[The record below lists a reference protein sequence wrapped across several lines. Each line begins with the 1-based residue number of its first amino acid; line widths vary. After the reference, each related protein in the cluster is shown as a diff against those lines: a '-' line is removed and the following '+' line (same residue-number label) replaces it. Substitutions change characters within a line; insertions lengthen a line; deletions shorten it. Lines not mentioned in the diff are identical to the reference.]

1 MRLRER
7 LRRLPEERHHLFFIA
22 SMVLLV
28 VLGVWWSILLK
39 RNVEEIYSLSI
50 DRLVAETH
58 LAASEIQ
65 RSGSPALPN
74 GSDLEIVTK
83 EQSTPGDLAVSLAPL
98 LPDLVVR
105 PVAGTIAVVEQAR
118 RMNVFQIVGEAS
130 LLMILI
136 LISILMLYNMVL
148 VEGRVRRSIENF
160 LSNVTHELKSPIAG
174 MKSLLQ
180 TLAARSIPDDKRVQY
195 VEMGLREA
203 VRLQHLVENVLVA
216 NRLDRRRLQI
226 VLQPVDVL
234 GLLERVVETRT
245 QLSGSASSIG
255 MECPPSV
262 AASADPEALSIIIE
276 NLLDNAIKYSPEGA
290 KIAMSVNTGAAG
302 VTISVRDDGI
312 GIEKEEMEHI
322 FERFYR
328 ATQNG
333 VKAIKGSGLGLHIAR
348 TLARAMGGD
357 VTARSAGRGQGSTF
371 TISLRRSE

>member
-7 LRRLPEERHHLFFIA
+7 LKRLPEERHHVFFIT

-39 RNVEEIYSLSI
+39 RNVEEIYTLSI
-50 DRLVAETH
+50 DRLAAETK

-65 RSGSPALPN
+65 RSGSPALPS
-74 GSDLEIVTK
+74 GSALEIVSK
-83 EQSTPGDLAVSLAPL
+83 QQSTPGELAVSLAPL
-98 LPDLVVR
+98 RPDLVVR
-105 PVAGTIAVVEQAR
+105 PVAGTIARVEHAR
-118 RMNVFQIVGEAS
+118 RMNVYQIVGEAS

-180 TLAARSIPDDKRVQY
+180 TLAARSIPDEKRVQY

-203 VRLQHLVENVLVA
+203 MRLQHLVENVLVA
-216 NRLDRRRLQI
+216 NRLERRRLQI
-226 VLQPVDVL
+226 VIQPVNVL
-234 GLLERVVETRT
+234 TLLERTVEART
-245 QLSGSASSIG
+245 QLSGSATSI
-255 MECPPSV
+255 EVKCASAIV
-262 AASADPEALSIIIE
+262 ASADPEALSIIIE
-276 NLLDNAIKYSPEGA
+276 NLLDNAIKYSPETPL
-290 KIAMSVNTGAAG
+290 IAVVVNSDTAG
-302 VTISVRDDGI
+302 VTISIRDHGI

-357 VTARSAGRGQGSTF
+357 VGAQSAGRGQGSTF
-371 TISLRRSE
+371 TVRLRRSE